1 MPTSSSARWIFAS
14 MNAMT
19 IVGHG
24 AEALGG
30 SARQELQQRVEG
42 LDDHVVVVSPLVEQE
57 IGGS

>member
-1 MPTSSSARWIFAS
+1 